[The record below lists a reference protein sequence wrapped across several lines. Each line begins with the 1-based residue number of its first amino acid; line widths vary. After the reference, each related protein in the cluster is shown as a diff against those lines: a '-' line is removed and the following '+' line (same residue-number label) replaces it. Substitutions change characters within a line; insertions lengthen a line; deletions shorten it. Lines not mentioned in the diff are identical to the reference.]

1 MVSRATKIR
10 LGVFLIIGAIMILL
24 FAAAVAGNKLTQRW
38 DTYYIMFQDYPVSG
52 LQVGGTVNYQGIKV
66 GQVQSIK
73 IDPKDVSKVIISIN
87 IEPGTPI
94 KEDTEAVLSL
104 VGITGLK
111 AVEIKGGTN
120 AAKNMS
126 PGSYIRAGST
136 MLDDISDRAL
146 SIAEKIDV
154 IASNIGEITN
164 NENQESIARILSE
177 TSLLLADTR
186 VNLSG
191 TLESLN
197 RIAENTAGVTE
208 DFSKNLEKLT
218 DNLTQNIDLI
228 SLSTVQ
234 TLDSLA
240 INLNQSLDALSTEST
255 LLISDARYHLNKLGV
270 HGDSLL
276 VETSGHIAQI
286 SENINGSLEGIN
298 RLINSEE
305 FEHLV
310 SNIGSLSGQLA
321 EADFKTMVE
330 NLSVTV
336 QRTGTLVNNLSR
348 AVLRNQDNI
357 AETMENLRDT
367 SSNLN
372 DFSRQIA
379 DNPAIMLRGN

>member
-66 GQVQSIK
+66 GQVEGIK
-73 IDPKDVSKVIISIN
+73 IDPQDVSKVIISIN

-120 AAKNMS
+120 AAQNMA
-126 PGSYIRAGST
+126 PGSYIKAGST

-164 NENQESIARILSE
+164 NENQESIARILNE

-240 INLNQSLDALSTEST
+240 INLNQSLDALSTES
-255 LLISDARYHLNKLGV
+255 LLLVSDARYHLNKLGV

-348 AVLRNQDNI
+348 TVLRNQDNI